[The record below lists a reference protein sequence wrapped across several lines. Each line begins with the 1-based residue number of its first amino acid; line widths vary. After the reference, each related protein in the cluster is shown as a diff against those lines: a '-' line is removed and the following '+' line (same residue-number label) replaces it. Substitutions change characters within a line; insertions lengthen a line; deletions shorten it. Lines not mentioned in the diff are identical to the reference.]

1 MELVPPER
9 MPGER
14 QLETQAEFESALDE
28 LIANAAHT
36 VRIFD
41 KALGRGF
48 NTPRRYELLRNLLLG
63 GRAHR
68 VYIAL
73 HDTSNIVRD
82 CPRLVS
88 LLKQFSHALFI
99 HQTQQAAKRIYDPF
113 AIADDTRLLHRFH
126 YTSLRS
132 VAAVGDVAATRLLL
146 KRFDEIWHEST
157 PSVTATTIGL

>member
-1 MELVPPER
+1 MEPVPPER

-14 QLETQAEFESALDE
+14 QLETHAELESALNE
-28 LIANAAHT
+28 LIANATHT

-48 NTPRRYELLRNLLLG
+48 DTPTRYDLLRKLLLS

-73 HDTSNIVRD
+73 HDTSNVVRD

-88 LLKQFSHALFI
+88 LLRQFSHGLFI
-99 HQTQQAAKRIYDPF
+99 HKTLPAAKRVYDPF
-113 AIADDTRLLHRFH
+113 AVGDDIRLVHRFH
-126 YTSLRS
+126 YGAARS
-132 VAAVGDVAATRLLL
+132 VASIGDVAATRLLL
-146 KRFDEIWHEST
+146 KRFAEIWQETT
-157 PSVTATTIGL
+157 PAINATTIGL